1 MDFRRYYVP
10 DALVFITQVV
20 HQREPI
26 FADKAHLDLLR
37 ETLRTVQTLH
47 PFKMIGYVFLPDHFH
62 LLIRPTGPSNF
73 SKIMLSLKP
82 NFTKA
87 YKDAIHFEG
96 RMRFWQKRFW
106 DHVIRDADDLAK
118 HLDYIHYNP
127 VKHGLVT
134 TPELWPHSSFLAWQA
149 RGVYPIGWGGR
160 SRSR

>member
-1 MDFRRYYVP
+1 
-10 DALVFITQVV
+10 
-20 HQREPI
+20 
-26 FADKAHLDLLR
+26 
-37 ETLRTVQTLH
+37 
-47 PFKMIGYVFLPDHFH
+47 
-62 LLIRPTGPSNF
+62 
-73 SKIMLSLKP
+73 MLSLKP

-149 RGVYPIGWGGR
+149 RGVYPIGWGRTLPKSIAGGDWDR
-160 SRSR
+160 VE